1 MDDVLAVSTF
11 EEGDVDRASTAGA
24 EEDDAILGII
34 KKRTKDKEN
43 EVSELIIW
51 IDIRQ
56 TLSIMEKKV

>member
-1 MDDVLAVSTF
+1 M
-11 EEGDVDRASTAGA
+11 DRAATAGA

-56 TLSIMEKKV
+56 TMSIMEKKA